1 MPIVALAESAL
12 RAHRPDV
19 AAAVF
24 DAADQPGSHR
34 VYLRRRRRE
43 LLDAPAGSH
52 LRRVT
57 GE

>member
-1 MPIVALAESAL
+1 VALAESAL

-24 DAADQPGSHR
+24 DAADQPGFQR
-34 VYLRRRRRE
+34 EYLRRRRRE
-43 LLDAPAGSH
+43 LLNAMAAPN
-52 LRRVT
+52 LRVVT